1 VTDFASYRLWS
12 KALVD
17 GSGVPPGQ
25 GVKKMDVKS
34 RNRLQWLLSGALG
47 ASLALTPALVAS
59 AQQTTQQTPTPGQ
72 SGDWG
77 PAGPPPDAQNG
88 QIPPPDSATQDQN
101 QSADQGPP
109 QYPGQTA
116 DQSQNADQG
125 PPQYPGQNQDPNQP
139 PPPPPPAASG
149 PGVGYGQPPRP
160 AYQPSQ
166 PNGYQGPQ
174 GGYQGPQGAAS
185 TAPTSGPVTLS
196 SGMLLAIRTSEP
208 LDSKKVK
215 PGDYF
220 QGTLAQSV
228 YVGNV
233 LAIPRGA
240 QVTGRVVDVKKPG
253 ELKGGASISLQ
264 LTNLNLGGNSY
275 SLATDVFNTSSP
287 GKGGYTAGNT
297 VGAAALG
304 AAIGAVAGGGPG
316 AAIGAVAGTGIGL
329 GASAA
334 TPGPRSIV
342 PPESVLTFHLTTPA
356 TVQPVSYQDAS
367 RIEASAAGPQGR
379 RYAAPPPYGY
389 PGPGPA
395 AYAPPPPGYAPYPY
409 AYGYPYPYAYAYPY
423 PYVYGYPYYY
433 RRWR

>member
-1 VTDFASYRLWS
+1 
-12 KALVD
+12 
-17 GSGVPPGQ
+17 
-25 GVKKMDVKS
+25 MDLKS
-34 RNRLQWLLSGALG
+34 RNRLQWVLSGALG
-47 ASLALTPALVAS
+47 ASIALVPALAAS
-59 AQQTTQQTPTPGQ
+59 GQQTTQQTPTPGQ
-72 SGDWG
+72 QGEWG
-77 PAGPPPDAQNG
+77 QAGPPPDAQNG
-88 QIPPPDSATQDQN
+88 QIPPPDSAAQDQN
-101 QSADQGPP
+101 QSM
-109 QYPGQTA
+109 
-116 DQSQNADQG
+116 DQG
-125 PPQYPGQNQDPNQP
+125 PPQYPGQNPNQDPNQDP
-139 PPPPPPAASG
+139 NQGPNQPAPPPAAAG
-149 PGVGYGQPPRP
+149 PGVGYGPPPRP
-160 AYQPSQ
+160 AYQPGQNQS
-166 PNGYQGPQ
+166 NA
-174 GGYQGPQGAAS
+174 YQGPQGAA
-185 TAPTSGPVTLS
+185 PTPPPSGPVTLS
-196 SGMLLAIRTSEP
+196 SGLLLPIRTSEP

-316 AAIGAVAGTGIGL
+316 AAIGAVAGTGVGL

-342 PPESVLTFHLTTPA
+342 PPESVLTFHLTSPA

-367 RIEASAAGPQGR
+367 RIEASAPGPQGR
-379 RYAAPPPYGY
+379 RYPPQPYGY
-389 PGPGPA
+389 GGPGYPGPA

>member
-1 VTDFASYRLWS
+1 
-12 KALVD
+12 
-17 GSGVPPGQ
+17 
-25 GVKKMDVKS
+25 MDLKS
-34 RNRLQWLLSGALG
+34 RNRLQWVLSGALG
-47 ASLALTPALVAS
+47 ASIALAPALAAS
-59 AQQTTQQTPTPGQ
+59 GQQTTQQTPTPGQ
-72 SGDWG
+72 QGDWG
-77 PAGPPPDAQNG
+77 QAGPPPDAQNG
-88 QIPPPDSATQDQN
+88 QIPPPDSAAQDQN
-101 QSADQGPP
+101 QNADQGPP

-116 DQSQNADQG
+116 DQT
-125 PPQYPGQNQDPNQP
+125 QDPNQP

-160 AYQPSQ
+160 AYQPGQNQS
-166 PNGYQGPQ
+166 GA
-174 GGYQGPQGAAS
+174 YQGPQGA
-185 TAPTSGPVTLS
+185 TPAPPPSGPVTLS
-196 SGMLLAIRTSEP
+196 SGMLLPIRTSEP

-220 QGTLAQSV
+220 QGTVAQSV

-275 SLATDVFNTSSP
+275 SLATDVFNTNSP

-316 AAIGAVAGTGIGL
+316 AAIGAVAGTGVGL

-342 PPESVLTFHLTTPA
+342 PPESLLTFHLTAPA

-367 RIEASAAGPQGR
+367 RIEASAPGPQGR
-379 RYAAPPPYGY
+379 RYPPQPYGY
-389 PGPGPA
+389 GGPGYPGPA